1 MRDSSLGVFQSRL
14 SLIKLMQ
21 DHFEYKQ
28 GLPVLTNKKVSEN
41 IKQQMGERLGK
52 VINMLDFIHRYYQQ
66 FQPKL
71 VSTVERLD
79 ADARTKIK
87 TLIDVSKWTVQKFS
101 IVKNNIDKTHR
112 QLNRACKD
120 EEQALMQ
127 NVQSL
132 VLNSSRKKYGGKED
146 QLLSLDP
153 ELSHTDKS
161 KVITE
166 FALKDMK

>member
-1 MRDSSLGVFQSRL
+1 M
-14 SLIKLMQ
+14 
-21 DHFEYKQ
+21 
-28 GLPVLTNKKVSEN
+28 
-41 IKQQMGERLGK
+41 
-52 VINMLDFIHRYYQQ
+52 
-66 FQPKL
+66 
-71 VSTVERLD
+71 
-79 ADARTKIK
+79 
-87 TLIDVSKWTVQKFS
+87 SKWTVQKFS